1 MLWELAQA
9 KRAADDAADAL
20 ERAKRS
26 RDRDRRAKL
35 AADRLAAAR
44 RRAAEDAAAAF
55 RDAAAPPPAPEAE
68 PEAEPEP
75 ERPLLASQSEPTFQA
90 YVENLPERRKP
101 PRRSKAA
108 LAPFPKP
115 ENAALPPPKK
125 RPTRFKSVDE
135 WAPKA

>member
-1 MLWELAQA
+1 M
-9 KRAADDAADAL
+9 RAP
-20 ERAKRS
+20 EVQQNIQRAKRS

>member
-1 MLWELAQA
+1 M
-9 KRAADDAADAL
+9 RAPRPPSLHGLPPSIIPPAL
-20 ERAKRS
+20 FPRAKDRVRSGPARPDGCNEAFKLGVPVTAPRQRLPAARS
-26 RDRDRRAKL
+26 RA
-35 AADRLAAAR
+35 
-44 RRAAEDAAAAF
+44 
-55 RDAAAPPPAPEAE
+55 
-68 PEAEPEP
+68 EAEPEP